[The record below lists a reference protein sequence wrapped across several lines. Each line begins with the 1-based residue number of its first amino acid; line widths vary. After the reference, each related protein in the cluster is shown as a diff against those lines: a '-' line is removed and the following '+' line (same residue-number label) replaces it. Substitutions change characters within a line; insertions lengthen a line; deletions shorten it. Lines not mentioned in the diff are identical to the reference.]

1 VTVTGYQTVA
11 QQNLT
16 CAIRI
21 RERRRQLGLTQAEVV
36 DRVSRPG
43 SRLSSQALSAIE
55 NGRRLAVGR
64 LPDLAAALECTVSY
78 LLGLATDPD
87 RWEPDDVPPPARVRP
102 PGERAEPDANGR
114 AAPPRR
120 SWILGPDLPDAASPS
135 PLPHPR
141 YPLAEAVM
149 RFSIALGA
157 VVPILLAG
165 VAACGSPAGS
175 PAGAPAGSSSAAAS
189 NTSQLTLYT
198 SVTQNTVTAVVNGF
212 AKADPGVKV
221 SVFRATTGQLNAR
234 IAADQHSG
242 GLRADVIWA
251 TDPLSMESYAQQNL
265 FRPWPV
271 PGLAGVPA
279 ADKTTYFWGTR
290 ELYLVIVAHKGLTPL
305 PRNWADLTSPAYQG
319 KVALPDPAAAGSAFA
334 ALGYFATAPGFGL
347 GFYRALKANGAVQ
360 VATIPEV
367 VTDVAEGRY
376 QLGITLDSEVR
387 SAIAEGSPVVMD
399 WPADGAISL
408 YSPIAETVAATGG
421 ADAAAR
427 AFLSY
432 VLSPAGQATIGKTG
446 WQPVLPGIAGPPR
459 PAGAT
464 EVYPGWSALFGR
476 QQQILRQYQAIFG
489 A

>member
-1 VTVTGYQTVA
+1 MAGYQTVA
-11 QQNLT
+11 QRNLT

-36 DRVSRPG
+36 DRVNGYG

-78 LLGLATDPD
+78 LLGLAADPD
-87 RWEPDDVPPPARVRP
+87 RWQPDDPPPASARP
-102 PGERAEPDANGR
+102 RGERAEPDANGR

-120 SWILGPDLPDAASPS
+120 SWILGPDLPDVASPS
-135 PLPHPR
+135 PLP
-141 YPLAEAVM
+141 PLAEAVM
-149 RFSIALGA
+149 RFSKALSA

-175 PAGAPAGSSSAAAS
+175 PAGEPAGSSSAAAS
-189 NTSQLTLYT
+189 TTSQLTLYT
-198 SVTQNTVTAVVNGF
+198 SVTQNTVTAVMNGF

-271 PGLAGVPA
+271 PGLAGMPA

-305 PRNWADLTSPAYQG
+305 PRNWADLTSSAYQG

-421 ADAAAR
+421 ADTAAR
-427 AFLSY
+427 AFLRY

-476 QQQILRQYQAIFG
+476 QQQILQQYQAIFG